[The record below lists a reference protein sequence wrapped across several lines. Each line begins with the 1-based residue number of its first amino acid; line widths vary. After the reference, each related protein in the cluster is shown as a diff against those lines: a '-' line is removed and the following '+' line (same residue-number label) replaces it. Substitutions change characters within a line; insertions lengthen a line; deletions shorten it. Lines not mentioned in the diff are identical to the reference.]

1 MPFRPHRSSLV
12 WLAPLFLIFT
22 SSFLCAQKLPEI
34 DAYGGYAFTRFNSPS
49 IGFSNDSNLNGGI
62 VSFTAPHLYEELGL
76 TISASGG
83 YGSQLKV
90 YDFLLGPQFSFEKGR
105 LRLFGDILFGKA
117 ETKVAINQPT
127 RSEITSVG
135 RAVAL
140 GGGVEISLA
149 HHISVRPID
158 ADYIYSKTFG
168 SSQNNIRISAG
179 LVYRFGK
186 K

>member
-1 MPFRPHRSSLV
+1 MQFRHLSASPFWLV
-12 WLAPLFLIFT
+12 TLFLILS

-34 DAYGGYAFTRFNSPS
+34 DAYGGYALTRFNSPS
-49 IGFSNDSNLNGGI
+49 IGFSNDSNLTGGI
-62 VSFTAPHLYEELGL
+62 ISFTVPHLYEELGL

-90 YDFLLGPQFSFEKGR
+90 YDFLVGPQFSFEKGR
-105 LRLFGDILFGKA
+105 LRLFGNILGGKA

-127 RSEITSVG
+127 RSQITSVG
-135 RAVAL
+135 RAMAV
-140 GGGVEISLA
+140 GGGLEIKLA
-149 HHISVRPID
+149 HHISLRPVD
-158 ADYIYSKTFG
+158 ADYIFSKTFG

-179 LVYRFGK
+179 VVYRFGK

>member
-1 MPFRPHRSSLV
+1 MQFRSHSPSPI
-12 WLAPLFLIFT
+12 WLAFLFLIF
-22 SSFLCAQKLPEI
+22 SPSFVLAQKLPEI
-34 DAYGGYAFTRFNSPS
+34 DAYGGYAYTRFNSPS
-49 IGFSNDSNLNGGI
+49 IGFSSDSNLTGGVI
-62 VSFTAPHLYEELGL
+62 SLTAPHLYEELGL

-90 YDFLLGPQFSFEKGR
+90 YNFLVGPQFSFDKGR

-140 GGGVEISLA
+140 GGGLEISLA

-158 ADYIYSKTFG
+158 ADYVFSKTFG
-168 SSQNNIRISAG
+168 SNQNNIRVTAG
-179 LVYRFGK
+179 VVYRFGK

>member
-1 MPFRPHRSSLV
+1 MPFRSHRPNTF
-12 WLAPLFLIFT
+12 WLILLFLIFG

-34 DAYGGYAFTRFNSPS
+34 DVYGGPTYTRFNSPS
-49 IGFSNDSNLNGGI
+49 IGFSSDSSLTGGVI
-62 VSFTAPHLYEELGL
+62 SFTAPHLYEELGL

-83 YGSQLKV
+83 YGSRLKA
-90 YDFLLGPQFSFEKGR
+90 YNFLLGPQFTFEEGR
-105 LRLFGDILFGKA
+105 MRLFGDILFGKA

-135 RAVAL
+135 RAIAL
-140 GGGVEISLA
+140 GGGLEISLK

-158 ADYIYSKTFG
+158 ADYVFSKTFG

-179 LVYRFGK
+179 VVYRFGK